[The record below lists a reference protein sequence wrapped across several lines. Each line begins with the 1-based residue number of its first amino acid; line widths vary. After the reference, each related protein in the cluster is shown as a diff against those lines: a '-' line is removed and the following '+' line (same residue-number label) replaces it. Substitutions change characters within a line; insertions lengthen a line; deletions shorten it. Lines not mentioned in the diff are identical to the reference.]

1 MIFVGVEGRGRIE
14 VGGQSFEMRPRDVAV
29 VPGWMAYTLHA
40 GDDWVVFSFSDRA
53 AQEKLGF
60 FREQRL

>member
-1 MIFVGVEGRGRIE
+1 MIFIVVEGRGNVEI
-14 VGGQSFEMRPRDVAV
+14 GGRRFDLAPHDVFVA
-29 VPGWMAYTLHA
+29 PGWVPYAMEAAEDL
-40 GDDWVVFSFSDRA
+40 VVFSFSDRV